1 MEYGYELPN
10 NTFIFQKSIYW
21 YRCIKNLKSAC
32 EHHLK
37 HSSHLNEK
45 AVIYLIYG
53 FARSYVIL
61 YEDEAV
67 TTDFA
72 QASKEMLVNYMNRLN
87 EALSTQDDHL
97 ILNTLNQVSNDYM
110 QGSRIF

>member
-1 MEYGYELPN
+1 MDMN
-10 NTFIFQKSIYW
+10 FQTILSSFKNQSTGTDAF
-21 YRCIKNLKSAC
+21 KNLKSAC

-37 HSSHLNEK
+37 HSSDLNEK

-53 FARSYVIL
+53 FARSYRFIL

-67 TTDFA
+67 TTEFA

-87 EALSTQDDHL
+87 EALSTQDDHI
-97 ILNTLNQVSNDYM
+97 ILKTLNQVSNDYM
-110 QGSRIF
+110 QGSRLF

>member
-1 MEYGYELPN
+1 MN
-10 NTFIFQKSIYW
+10 MNFQTILSSFKNQSTGTDAF
-21 YRCIKNLKSAC
+21 KNLKSAC

-87 EALSTQDDHL
+87 EALSTQDDHI